1 MQQGFP
7 ERVSFESKTFL
18 TNLQENK
25 STLITKVPLLT
36 IRLKKG
42 QKPRLDLR
50 NVIDFLV
57 NEYD

>member
-1 MQQGFP
+1 M
-7 ERVSFESKTFL
+7 
-18 TNLQENK
+18 
-25 STLITKVPLLT
+25 ITKVPLLT